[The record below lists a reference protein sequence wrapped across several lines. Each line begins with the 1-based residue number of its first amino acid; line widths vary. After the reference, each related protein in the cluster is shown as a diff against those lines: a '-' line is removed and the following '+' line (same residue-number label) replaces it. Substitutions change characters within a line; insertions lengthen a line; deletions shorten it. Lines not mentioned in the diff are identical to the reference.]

1 MYYLK
6 ELNEQE
12 LGFRKGI
19 PHKAGRY
26 IYITKSY
33 GEFFPFLSQT
43 VTNDNILLPIISP
56 NRDCKIYTTL
66 VYHNDKY
73 TRKGG
78 SRDEYRLYLN
88 SEIDPDRNYFK
99 PKDIIVFERIKN
111 DEDVIPFY
119 RLYRFDTESD
129 HYENLSQILLNSK
142 NKGRHAFVDE
152 LSFLP
157 RSGIELDNLSI
168 IFPKEVID
176 DVEVQQ
182 DEILSSNESIE
193 NIRGANLFT
202 PVSFREFVLHAYN
215 NKCAITG
222 ESIQYKKLS
231 NLEAAHIQ
239 PKAHA
244 GTYLPCNGLALCRDL
259 HWAFDKGLFTIMDDY
274 TIVVHND
281 IHSTF
286 LKQFHGKKIYI
297 PTDPYFQPEIR
308 FLKHHRENIFGM
320 FIYSGSIRSRLS

>member
-12 LGFRKGI
+12 LGYRKGI

-33 GEFFPFLSQT
+33 GDFFPFLSQT
-43 VTNDNILLPIISP
+43 VTNDNILLPIITS
-56 NRDCKIYTTL
+56 NDDSKIYTTL

-73 TRKGG
+73 TRQGG

-88 SEIDPDRNYFK
+88 SDIDPDQNYFK
-99 PKDIIVFERIKN
+99 PQDIIVFERIKN
-111 DEDVIPFY
+111 DEDVIPIY
-119 RLYRFDTESD
+119 RLSRFNRENHYYNKLSKILSD
-129 HYENLSQILLNSK
+129 SK
-142 NKGRHAFVDE
+142 NRGRHAFIDE
-152 LSFLP
+152 LNFLP
-157 RSGIELDNLSI
+157 KSDIELNSLNI

-182 DEILSSNESIE
+182 QEILRSDKDIE
-193 NIRGANLFT
+193 NIRGAKLFT
-202 PVSFREFVLHAYN
+202 PVSFREFVLHAYD

-259 HWAFDKGLFTIMDDY
+259 HWAFDKGLITITDDY
-274 TIVVHND
+274 TVVVHGD
-281 IHSTF
+281 INSTF
-286 LKQFHGKKIYI
+286 LNKFHGKKIYI
-297 PTDPYFQPEIR
+297 PSDPYFQPEKK
-308 FLKHHRENIFGM
+308 FLKHHRENIFGL
-320 FIYSGSIRSRLS
+320 FINSGSIRSKL